1 MGEEEEEGETETKL
15 RQTNQREN
23 DMCRNPSSKNQEE
36 TNSSARNLRSA
47 YYLGS
52 VETNEG
58 YSESAVWLP
67 AQTFA
72 YREFP
77 IAFFLSSD
85 SRRPR
90 AAKPMRVCPD
100 FSGAYNTS
108 AGSAEPDHAHRDL
121 MRG

>member
-1 MGEEEEEGETETKL
+1 
-15 RQTNQREN
+15 
-23 DMCRNPSSKNQEE
+23 MCRNPSSKNQEE

-85 SRRPR
+85 SRHPR

-100 FSGAYNTS
+100 FSGAWYAKIQLANSRYCRTVHQRS
-108 AGSAEPDHAHRDL
+108 KDQSIKDHLIKVDIPRETIL
-121 MRG
+121 